1 VGETP
6 TLRPLRVGCAIGV
19 LIAFALASAVLFVA
33 SPAIAQTAPPAATQ
47 PGAPVEEQIR
57 KLLPLLKERDT
68 GKTALEQL
76 QALRD
81 ERVLHLFEHIRDNAL
96 YDYKDVIVYVPAVR
110 DEPGRGKVADV
121 YDLFAPVDPLSG
133 TVSGAPMETV
143 AFEQLKGHEFAP
155 PRPVRVQVLNA
166 LRVLGLK
173 MDSPTLRKIAA
184 RDLGNRRQA
193 DALADL
199 RAIAAGD
206 PAGDV
211 RRAAQES
218 ISLIVASGSD
228 PAASAQA
235 RAEAVVNLG
244 ELKSIRALDL
254 LKEQAAKLPP
264 ADANAAVYQAAID
277 RIERHQSVTNW
288 IKNVFFGLS
297 AGSIF
302 VLLALGL
309 AITFG
314 LMGVINMAHGE
325 MMMIGAVTTW
335 ACHEFIGNELPPEYF
350 NWYYV
355 IAFPMSFL
363 VAAAFGLLIEV
374 SIVRWLYKRPL
385 DSLLATIG
393 VSYVLI
399 QLVRNW
405 KGDNLGMRTPTWAG
419 LNWEIVQDVLLPYN
433 RLFLIAL
440 TVFCLLSVV
449 ALFRF
454 TKLGLMIRATVQN
467 REMAQALGVNTRLV
481 DMTTFA
487 FGAGLAGL
495 AGYGIVLT
503 SNPSPEIGQTFIV
516 KSFLTVVVGGVGKLA
531 GVIFSGLGLGFIEK
545 LLEPITLITK
555 PLKIFDATWAQ
566 VAGLV
571 AVILFMQ
578 RRPAGMFPDKGRM
591 ADQADRTSAP
601 FVARITR
608 RGDMILGGALVV
620 FGLILVPLLYGSGV
634 MPLEFVN
641 KLGYIFAFAICA
653 IGLDLIWGYV
663 GVLSLAQFLFFAIG
677 GYCMG
682 LYLVNYG
689 PMDGPNKDI
698 PRALFVVMSAVSG
711 AEPPFFLS
719 WFKSFPV
726 MLLLG
731 MLIPGLLALL
741 IGLSTFRSRVRG
753 VYFSIL
759 TQAITVA
766 FWLVFQKN
774 DMGLGGTN
782 GLTNF
787 THILGYP
794 IQADAGAG
802 RFGQTRFW
810 LYMASIVSLIVVV
823 LIAKLLVHSGFG
835 RVLVA
840 IRDDETRLRFVGYQ
854 TWAYKAAAFA
864 VAAVFAGVGGML
876 YVPQKGI
883 ITPQQIAAVASIL
896 VVAWVAVGGRGT
908 IWGAVIGTVFVS
920 LVYEYMTSVAPAYW
934 YFVLGGLF
942 VLVPLLLPGGVI
954 SLPQVIGRLR
964 QKRVVESRGFAIA
977 AGPVAAPAV
986 EGGRP

>member
-1 VGETP
+1 MRRLPLPCVGAWFWCVVLLCAFT
-6 TLRPLRVGCAIGV
+6 VGT
-19 LIAFALASAVLFVA
+19 SR
-33 SPAIAQTAPPAATQ
+33 AQNAPATQ
-47 PGAPVEEQIR
+47 PSVEDRIR
-57 KLLPLLKERDT
+57 TLVPRLKDRAE
-68 GKTALEQL
+68 GKAAVEALT
-76 QALRD
+76 ALRD
-81 ERVLHLFEHIRDNAL
+81 ERVLRLFERLRDNAL
-96 YDYKDVIVYVPAVR
+96 YEIDGRMVFVPTTR
-110 DEPGRGKVADV
+110 DEPGRGKVADI
-121 YDLFAPVDPLSG
+121 YDLFTPIDANGLPATPS
-133 TVSGAPMETV
+133 SATV
-143 AFEQLKGHEFAP
+143 AEADVKNKELAL
-155 PRPVRVQVLNA
+155 PRPVRVAVLNA

-173 MDSPTLRKIAA
+173 MDDPLLRKTAA
-184 RDLGNRRQA
+184 RDLGGRRQA
-193 DALADL
+193 DALPDL
-199 RAIAAGD
+199 RAIAENDPSADVKRMARESIALIVVSGGD
-206 PAGDV
+206 PA
-211 RRAAQES
+211 AT
-218 ISLIVASGSD
+218 
-228 PAASAQA
+228 SAQKIA
-235 RAEAVVNLG
+235 AINELG
-244 ELKSIRALDL
+244 EQKSLRSLDL
-254 LKEQAAKLPP
+254 LKEQAAKPNV
-264 ADANAAVYQAAID
+264 ASDEAAAYTAAIG
-277 RIERHQSVTNW
+277 RIERHLSVTNW
-288 IKNVFFGLS
+288 IKNLFFGLS

-335 ACHEFIGNELPPEYF
+335 ACCEYIGKVLPAAYF
-350 NWYYV
+350 DWYYV
-355 IAFPMSFL
+355 IAFPASFL
-363 VAAAFGLLIEV
+363 VAAFVGLMIEV

-393 VSYVLI
+393 VSYILI

-405 KGDNLGMRTPTWAG
+405 KGDNLGMRTPAWAG
-419 LNWEIVQDVLLPYN
+419 RNWEVIQDVLLPYN

-440 TVFCLLSVV
+440 TIFCLLSVV
-449 ALFRF
+449 ALFRY

-531 GVIFSGLGLGFIEK
+531 GVIVSGLGLGFVEK
-545 LLEPITLITK
+545 ILEPITLFTYPI
-555 PLKIFDATWAQ
+555 KIFDATWAQ

-578 RRPAGMFPDKGRM
+578 RRPAGLFPDKGRA
-591 ADQADRTSAP
+591 ADQADRVSAP
-601 FVARITR
+601 LVAKVTR
-608 RGDMILGGALVV
+608 KGDIGLGLAFISLGLV
-620 FGLILVPLLYGSGV
+620 LVPLLYGTGLMS
-634 MPLEFVN
+634 LEYVN

-653 IGLDLIWGYV
+653 IGLDLVWGYI

-682 LYLVNYG
+682 LYLINYG
-689 PMDGPNKDI
+689 PMDGPNRDI
-698 PRALFVVMSAVSG
+698 PRALYVVMSAVSG
-711 AEPPFFLS
+711 ATPPWFLGL
-719 WFKSFPV
+719 FKWFPV

-731 MLIPGLLALL
+731 VLLPGLLAML
-741 IGLSTFRSRVRG
+741 IGLTTFRSRVRG
-753 VYFSIL
+753 VYFAIL

-787 THILGYP
+787 TTILGFP
-794 IQADAGAG
+794 IQADAAAG
-802 RFGQTRFW
+802 KFAQTRFW
-810 LYMASIVSLIVVV
+810 LYVASFASLALVI

-854 TWAYKAAAFA
+854 TWAYKATAFA
-864 VAAVFAGVGGML
+864 IAAMFAGLGGML

-883 ITPQQIAAVASIL
+883 ITPQQIAAIASIQ
-896 VVAWVAVGGRGT
+896 VVAWVAIGGRGT
-908 IWGAVIGTVFVS
+908 VWGAVIGAIFVS
-920 LVYEYMTSVAPAYW
+920 LLYEYMTSTYPEYW
-934 YFVLGGLF
+934 YFALGGLF
-942 VLVPLLLPGGVI
+942 ILIPLLLPGGLM
-954 SLPQVIGRLR
+954 SLPQVVRRLS
-964 QKRVVESRGFAIA
+964 QKRATTT
-977 AGPVAAPAV
+977 AGIDITPTATAEA
-986 EGGRP
+986 R

>member
-1 VGETP
+1 MVRRAA
-6 TLRPLRVGCAIGV
+6 LLLIV
-19 LIAFALASAVLFVA
+19 LVMLAGSVSA
-33 SPAIAQTAPPAATQ
+33 QDAPPAATQ
-47 PGAPVEEQIR
+47 PVSVEDQIR
-57 KLLPLLKERDT
+57 KLVPLLQERDT
-68 GKTALEQL
+68 AKPALEQL

-81 ERVLHLFEHIRDNAL
+81 ERVLRLFEHIRDNAL
-96 YDYKDVIVYVPAVR
+96 YTYEADIVYVPIIR
-110 DEPGRGKVADV
+110 EEPGKGKVADI
-121 YDLFAPVDPLSG
+121 YDLFAPGDAAGLPV
-133 TVSGAPMETV
+133 GAPLEVV
-143 AFEQLKGHEFAP
+143 AEADLKNKEFSP
-155 PRPVRVQVLNA
+155 PRVIRRQILDA

-173 MDSPTLRKIAA
+173 MDAPALRKNAA

-193 DALADL
+193 DALPDL
-199 RAIAAGD
+199 RAIAAAD
-206 PAGDV
+206 PDAGV
-211 RRAAQES
+211 RRSAQES
-218 ISLIVASGSD
+218 VDLIVAAGADATATPRQRMS
-228 PAASAQA
+228 AVAS
-235 RAEAVVNLG
+235 LG
-244 ELKSIRALDL
+244 ALQSIRALDL
-254 LKEQAAKLPP
+254 LKKLAAKPGVNGG
-264 ADANAAVYQAAID
+264 DAATYRTAIGK
-277 RIERHQSVTNW
+277 IERHQSVTNW

-325 MMMIGAVTTW
+325 MMMLGAVTTW
-335 ACHEFIGNELPPEYF
+335 ACHEYIGNNLSPSWF

-355 IAFPMSFL
+355 IAFPASFI
-363 VAAAFGLLIEV
+363 VAALFGLLIEV

-393 VSYVLI
+393 VSYILI

-419 LNWEIVQDVLLPYN
+419 RSWEIFQDVLLPYN

-440 TVFCLLSVV
+440 TIFCLLSVV
-449 ALFRF
+449 VLFRY
-454 TKLGLMIRATVQN
+454 TRLGLMIRATVQN

-545 LLEPITLITK
+545 LLEPITIITQ

-566 VAGLV
+566 VAGLL

-608 RGDMILGGALVV
+608 RGDMILGAALI
-620 FGLILVPLLYGSGV
+620 FLGLILVPLLYGSG
-634 MPLEFVN
+634 MMSLEFVN

-653 IGLDLIWGYV
+653 IGLDLIWGYI
-663 GVLSLAQFLFFAIG
+663 GVLSLTQFLFFAIG

-689 PMDGPNKDI
+689 PMDGLNKNI

-719 WFKSFPV
+719 WFKSFPMTV
-726 MLLLG
+726 LLG
-731 MLIPGLLALL
+731 MLLPGLLALL
-741 IGLSTFRSRVRG
+741 IGLGTFRSRVRG

-774 DMGLGGTN
+774 DMRLGGTN

-787 THILGYP
+787 THILGFP
-794 IQADAGAG
+794 IQASADAGK
-802 RFGQTRFW
+802 FEQTRFW
-810 LYMASIVSLIVVV
+810 LYMASFVSLVVVV
-823 LIAKLLVHSGFG
+823 LIAKGLVHSGFG

-854 TWAYKAAAFA
+854 TWAYKASAFA
-864 VAAVFAGVGGML
+864 IAAMFASIGGML

-908 IWGAVIGTVFVS
+908 IWGAVIGTIFVS

-934 YFVLGGLF
+934 YYVLGGMF
-942 VLVPLLLPGGVI
+942 ILVPLLLPGGII
-954 SLPQVIGRLR
+954 SLPQVIARLV
-964 QKRVVESRGFAIA
+964 QKRQTGLPVEP
-977 AGPVAAPAV
+977 AGAPGPLV
-986 EGGRP
+986 EAQ